1 MDEGVGILWKHRSSC
16 NSKFRINSWILQS
29 HAIMLIFQNKL
40 FGYQS
45 PPHWICHCPC
55 IAAFQ
60 TTERMQNPTLWQH
73 GNWRGKRR
81 LSYTIL
87 TSHAWALISMTCVVR
102 FVSTCFQLFTSIDK
116 VLTGDQ
122 RSHILAMS
130 SFTLQTLLG
139 LCLHRRCLRT
149 RPMSGS
155 CGGRTL
161 GSEKVFDS
169 KLVNK
174 WKIIR
179 NNSNNETYPVPKHMT
194 RIHWVHPARASCL
207 LPSPGLKC
215 HPCHIIASIISSVPS
230 WDVRSLRSVWGEEP
244 SPTQKQLQLLWL
256 CRHGVITVCYIC
268 LISCF
273 NCAHTC
279 PIRQPT
285 CARRAWNVTVAE
297 RKKKNKT
304 T

>member
-1 MDEGVGILWKHRSSC
+1 MQNLSTKKRHQEGSVVTCLHASSFWEYMDEGVGILWKHRSSC

-73 GNWRGKRR
+73 GKWRGKWR

-102 FVSTCFQLFTSIDK
+102 FVSTCFQSFTSIDK

-130 SFTLQTLLG
+130 SFTLQTLFG

-179 NNSNNETYPVPKHMT
+179 NNSNNETYPMPKHMT

-215 HPCHIIASIISSVPS
+215 HPCHIIASNIIRAVM
-230 WDVRSLRSVWGEEP
+230 RCEKFENCMRRRTEP
-244 SPTQKQLQLLWL
+244 NTKAVATPLTLSPWRHHSML
-256 CRHGVITVCYIC
+256 C
-268 LISCF
+268 LF
-273 NCAHTC
+273 DLML
-279 PIRQPT
+279 
-285 CARRAWNVTVAE
+285 
-297 RKKKNKT
+297 
-304 T
+304 